1 MHHVSRVH
9 LGQQVLES
17 GPLDDGGRV
26 HVRRLC
32 QRHTGRDLDTQALH
46 GVRKRRGGPL
56 HAQLRPGCYSF
67 PQSYSMRL
75 ARYVVLRLI
84 RFHKQGTYMR
94 TDCALDADA
103 VCAPCTPTPP
113 GYLTTTP
120 CGERTDTVRGACP
133 PSMACYGG
141 VASAQC
147 PTPRLV
153 RGGRCVCPNATE
165 AASDGDPCLPFACPQ
180 VLFSPLWLPL

>member
-1 MHHVSRVH
+1 MTADGCMSATCVSVTP
-9 LGQQVLES
+9 GANWTS
-17 GPLDDGGRV
+17 
-26 HVRRLC
+26 RRC
-32 QRHTGRDLDTQALH
+32 TVFANAEVAPCTRSCAT
-46 GVRKRRGGPL
+46 
-56 HAQLRPGCYSF
+56 
-67 PQSYSMRL
+67 
-75 ARYVVLRLI
+75 
-84 RFHKQGTYMR
+84 GTYMLEGC
-94 TDCALDADA
+94 TTFVDA
-103 VCAPCTPTPP
+103 VCTPCTPTPP
-113 GYLTTTP
+113 GYITTIP

-180 VLFSPLWLPL
+180 VLFSPLWLPLWLPL